1 MKRFLNCYRFAV
13 FAMLATAPAWLS
25 AQPTRINV
33 ATFNVGWWIS
43 DPEFKQVVAQCSE
56 PERSWCDPRS
66 DAQCR
71 PVSSGL
77 PPCNAYTEY
86 HSSGVSPI
94 PRAVFSPTAHYWDAK
109 RLALEQTLR
118 SANPDV
124 LGFQEISGE
133 AAARAALG
141 RAHDEYS
148 FCTSN
153 DRDVASPEV
162 QRLVIAVRKNVLTM
176 ASCET
181 DFALAVEDMRNAGH
195 FTRPALIASLV
206 GPAGHKIRVA
216 NVHLKS
222 GCASPAGD
230 ANFDFRGAYLDST
243 ENTNCPT
250 LRKQIGPLER
260 LIERESIDGA
270 HLILLGD
277 FNRKLDLELNR
288 RKAGNARAGSSSATG
303 IPVDSEQ
310 VRLLWPE
317 VNDGD
322 PTNSELTLMFREPRS
337 TACARNEG
345 LDHIALSQGLAAA
358 NRGARTREVE
368 LAKFAGR
375 AFAASDHCPLVLQL
389 NLP

>member
-1 MKRFLNCYRFAV
+1 MKRFGNHFQFFF
-13 FAMLATAPAWLS
+13 FAMIAASPAWLS
-25 AQPTRINV
+25 AQPIRINV

-56 PERSWCDPRS
+56 PGRNWCDPRS

-71 PVSSGL
+71 PISSGL
-77 PPCNAYTEY
+77 PPCNAYAEY
-86 HSSGVSPI
+86 YSFGENAV
-94 PRAVFSPTAHYWDAK
+94 PRAVFSPTFHYWDAK

-118 SANPDV
+118 SVNPDL

-141 RAHDEYS
+141 RSHDEYS
-148 FCTSN
+148 YCSSK
-153 DRDVASPEV
+153 DRDAANPEA
-162 QRLVIAVRKNVLTM
+162 QRLVIAVRRNTFTM
-176 ASCET
+176 TSCET
-181 DFALAVEDMRNAGH
+181 DSTLAVEDIRNAGH
-195 FTRPALIASLV
+195 FTRPALIASLN
-206 GPAGHKIRVA
+206 GPSGQKIRIV

-250 LRKQIGPLER
+250 LRKQVAPLER
-260 LIERESIDGA
+260 LIERESTDGG

-288 RKAGNARAGSSSATG
+288 KAGNARIGGSSAKG
-303 IPVDSEQ
+303 IPGDSEP

-322 PTNSELTLMFREPRS
+322 PMNSELTLLLREPRS
-337 TACARNEG
+337 ITCASNEG
-345 LDHIALSQGLAAA
+345 LDHIAISRGLAAA
-358 NRGARTREVE
+358 NRGTRAREVE

-375 AFAASDHCPLVLQL
+375 TFAASDHCPLVLQL